1 MGDKQ
6 TQTTRADPWKP
17 AQAGLK
23 QGIGDAQDMYKS
35 GGFQIDP
42 YQGQMVANYDPF
54 RAQAD
59 SMTPGIAGANINNAN
74 TAAATAAGMM
84 DPNQHSAAFGQ
95 TVRNT
100 IADIMPGI
108 NGSFAK
114 SGMTGSTL
122 HQQNLASGLGQGV
135 ANVYDQSWN
144 RGQDRAL
151 SAAGMMPTLNNAAT
165 SAADWLRNS
174 GIDRQQYNQSTIN
187 ADILRDQQAQAAPMQ
202 ALQDYMALMSG
213 VGGQFGTSESTQRTN
228 PGLLSILGA
237 GVQMIP
243 FLQKPPGA

>member
-1 MGDKQ
+1 MGD
-6 TQTTRADPWKP
+6 TQTTTQSADPWSP
-17 AQAGLK
+17 TQDALK
-23 QGIGDAQDMYKS
+23 SGIGTAQDMYAS
-35 GGFQIDP
+35 GGFQVDP
-42 YQGQMVANYDPF
+42 YSGQMIADYDPF

-59 SMTPGIAGANINNAN
+59 NLTPGIANANIGNAN
-74 TAAATAAGMM
+74 TAQATAAGMM

-95 TVRNT
+95 TIQNT

-122 HQQNLASGLGQGV
+122 HQQNLASGLGQGI
-135 ANVYDQSWN
+135 ANVYDRSWN
-144 RGQDRAL
+144 QSQDRAL
-151 SAAGMMPTLNNAAT
+151 SAAGMMPGLNNAAT
-165 SAADWLRNS
+165 TAADWLRNS
-174 GIDRQQYNQSTIN
+174 GVDRQSYDQSVIN

-213 VGGQFGTSESTQRTN
+213 VGGQFSTSESTQQTN

-237 GVQMIP
+237 GTQMVP
-243 FLQKPPGA
+243 FL